1 MAKTRI
7 VAEPGVPQIVI
18 TRAFAAPR
26 DLLFRAYTDPALLV
40 QWMGPRW
47 LTTTVDDYDVRD
59 GGTWRYVSRDID
71 GSVHGFHGLFHGTPS
86 VDAGI
91 VQTFEYE
98 GWPGKVSLQTLTF
111 EEQNGHTLVRMNSVY
126 QSVADRDAMVASG
139 MEVGVN
145 EGMERLEDLLANL
158 THVR

>member
-1 MAKTRI
+1 MGTTRI
-7 VAEPGVPQIVI
+7 IAEPGVPQIVI
-18 TRAFAAPR
+18 TRVFAAPR
-26 DLLFRAYTDPALLV
+26 ELLYRAYTDPTLLG
-40 QWMGPRW
+40 QWLGPRR
-47 LTTTVDDYDVRD
+47 LTMTVDRYDVRD

-71 GSVHGFHGLFHGTPS
+71 GAEYGFRGLFHGTPS

-111 EEQNGHTLVRMNSVY
+111 EEEGGRTLVRMNSVF
-126 QSVADRDAMVASG
+126 QSVADRDEMVASG

-145 EGMERLEDLLANL
+145 EGMDRLDDLFTNL
-158 THVR
+158 TPVG